1 MMRNALYMVILI
13 GGGKIIEA
21 FAVFHAAEAFL
32 VAGVIASLA
41 VLLLEP
47 RKTKFDK
54 ALFTFVMILSFYGFW
69 FKLPGMLEGS
79 LDSYLIK
86 IIALG
91 LVITVGVALI
101 IIDRKFMRSSMA
113 SEF

>member
-1 MMRNALYMVILI
+1 MMRNALYMLILI
-13 GGGKIIEA
+13 GGGKVIEA
-21 FAVFHAAEAFL
+21 FEVFRAAEAFL

-41 VLLLEP
+41 VILLEP
-47 RKTKFDK
+47 RKSKFDK
-54 ALFTFVMILSFYGFW
+54 ALFYFVMILAFYGFW

-79 LDSYLIK
+79 LNFYVIK
-86 IIALG
+86 VIALA
-91 LVITVGVALI
+91 LVVTVAVALF

>member
-1 MMRNALYMVILI
+1 MILI
-13 GGGKIIEA
+13 GGGKILEA
-21 FAVFHAAEAFL
+21 FEMVHAAEAFL
-32 VAGVIASLA
+32 IAGVIACLA

-47 RKTKFDK
+47 RKSKFEK

-79 LDSYLIK
+79 VNSYLIK
-86 IIALG
+86 VIALA
-91 LVITVGVALI
+91 LVITVAVALL